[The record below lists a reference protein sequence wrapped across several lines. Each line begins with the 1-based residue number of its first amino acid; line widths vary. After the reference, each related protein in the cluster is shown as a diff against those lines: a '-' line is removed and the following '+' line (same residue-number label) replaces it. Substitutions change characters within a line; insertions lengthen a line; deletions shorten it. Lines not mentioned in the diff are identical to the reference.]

1 MPKKTNC
8 NNLSFDECELEIL
21 KNSIMLA
28 ETKIGENIVNSPE
41 IKDIIKTVEDF
52 IMKEDLICYGGISI
66 NAVLPEKDKIY
77 NPNYDLSDYDFYSPN
92 AMQDAKNL
100 SNILYK
106 KGYEQVEAKN
116 SVHLGTYKVYCQF
129 QGVADI
135 TQLPSDLFKTLKK
148 QAVRVN
154 GILHCPPNFLRMGM
168 YLELSR
174 PYGEIDRWTKVFHRL
189 SLINKYYP
197 LTSHQIAKKCNAVPF
212 QREMEE
218 KNQEKSKQ
226 IFEIVRDAFISRGDV
241 FFGGYA
247 INNYSQYMGF
257 KEKQQVKMIADFDI
271 LCNDPDVSSQLVK
284 TNLLEQGIKPV
295 HIKKRPAIGE
305 IIPEQLEISV
315 GKDIV
320 AVLYKPSACH
330 SFNTIYIQGKQ
341 VKIATIDTML
351 AFYLAFLYA
360 NKPYYDTERILCMAS
375 FLFQVQQKNRL
386 QQKGLLKRFTVTCY
400 GHQTTLEEMKE
411 LKAEKY
417 LELKD
422 KKRGKEY
429 EEWFFNYKPSHINE
443 NENITNISKTETIKN
458 SDKKGKGKTKK
469 TKTKTKKTKKT
480 IKNRIFPF

>member
-1 MPKKTNC
+1 
-8 NNLSFDECELEIL
+8 
-21 KNSIMLA
+21 
-28 ETKIGENIVNSPE
+28 
-41 IKDIIKTVEDF
+41 
-52 IMKEDLICYGGISI
+52 MKEDLICYGGISI

-148 QAVRVN
+148 QAIRVN

-197 LTSHQIAKKCNAVPF
+197 LTSNQITKKCNEVPF
-212 QREMEE
+212 QREMDE
-218 KNQEKSKQ
+218 KNQERSKL

-241 FFGGYA
+241 FFGGFA
-247 INNYSQYMGF
+247 INNYSRYMGL
-257 KEKQQVKMIADFDI
+257 KEKQKVNMIADFDV
-271 LCNDPDVSSQLVK
+271 LCNDPRVSAQLIK
-284 TNLLEQGIKPV
+284 TNLLEQDIKPV
-295 HIKKRPAIGE
+295 YIKNRPAIGE

-360 NKPYYDTERILCMAS
+360 NKPYYDSERILCMAS

-400 GHQTTLEEMKE
+400 GHQKTLEEMKE

-417 LELKD
+417 LELRDNKS
-422 KKRGKEY
+422 GKEY
-429 EEWFFNYKPSHINE
+429 EEWFFNYKPSQLPKSMKKD
-443 NENITNISKTETIKN
+443 TSSSSSSKTIK
-458 SDKKGKGKTKK
+458 KRKTKK
-469 TKTKTKKTKKT
+469 LKKTK
-480 IKNRIFPF
+480 KNRIFPF